1 MSRGTHWFGYGWVA
15 LLMSL
20 AAGLAPRPAH
30 AAGPNWRDDATLA
43 VKVFE
48 HSFQRVT
55 ANDVGCVVRVRLYFD
70 APASSYREAAAQRNH
85 YRFRAE
91 VKLSGGN
98 RFVSEVFGNTE
109 PGARVLELSYN
120 TALEGCWAQQALKL
134 RKVDVHA
141 CRGSKCQPQ
150 DF

>member
-1 MSRGTHWFGYGWVA
+1 MTSASKRIGYGLGA
-15 LLMSL
+15 LLMTAAAAAVPSPTL
-20 AAGLAPRPAH
+20 AAGPV
-30 AAGPNWRDDATLA
+30 WRDDAELA

-70 APASSYREAAAQRNH
+70 APASNYREAAAQRNH
-85 YRFRAE
+85 YRFLAE
-91 VKLSGGN
+91 VKLSGNN
-98 RFVSEVFGNTE
+98 RFVSEVFSNTE
-109 PGARVLELSYN
+109 PGARVLELSHN
-120 TALEGCWAQQALKL
+120 TALEGCWAQQPLKL

-150 DF
+150 GF